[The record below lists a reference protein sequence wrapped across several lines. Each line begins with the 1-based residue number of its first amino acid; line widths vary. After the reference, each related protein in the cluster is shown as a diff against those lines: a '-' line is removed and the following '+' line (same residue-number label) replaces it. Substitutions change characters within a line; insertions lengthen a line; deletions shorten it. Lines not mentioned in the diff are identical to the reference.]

1 MGAGYKPIEEMQ
13 VRVGLALCEIATR
26 DFNGFSDDPE
36 TAKVDKFKVDG
47 GFEAAVGAVWQLSEN
62 TLLTSKLGI
71 FGPLKELGDTSINF
85 DNIYH
90 HGQGGKILK
99 Y

>member
-1 MGAGYKPIEEMQ
+1 M
-13 VRVGLALCEIATR
+13 RVGLALREIATR

-47 GFEAAVGAVWQLSEN
+47 SFEAAVCAVWQLGEN

-71 FGPLKELGDTSINF
+71 VGPLKELGDTSINF

-90 HGQGGKILK
+90 YGQGGKIL
-99 Y
+99 